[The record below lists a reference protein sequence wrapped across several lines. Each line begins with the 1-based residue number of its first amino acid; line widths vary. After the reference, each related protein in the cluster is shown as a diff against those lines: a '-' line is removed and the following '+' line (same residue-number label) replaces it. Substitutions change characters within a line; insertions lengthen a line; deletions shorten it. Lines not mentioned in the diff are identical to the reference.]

1 MTLLEARPGDVSD
14 RLITVL
20 GEPARYVRDG
30 GEGGRTGYWPRVWAA
45 RGLLYEWDLVATA
58 AIIGATRDEA

>member
-1 MTLLEARPGDVSD
+1 VTLLEARPGDVSD

-30 GEGGRTGYWPRVWAA
+30 GEDGRTGY
-45 RGLLYEWDLVATA
+45 
-58 AIIGATRDEA
+58 